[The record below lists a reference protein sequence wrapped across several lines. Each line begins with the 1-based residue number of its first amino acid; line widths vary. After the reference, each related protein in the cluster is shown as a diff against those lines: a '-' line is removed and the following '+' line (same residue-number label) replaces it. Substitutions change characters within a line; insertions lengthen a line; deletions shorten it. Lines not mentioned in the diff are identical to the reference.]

1 MKVYKQSILLG
12 ILSILSGLLIVGV
25 PVGTEIIE
33 IVNTAVLA
41 IGALAIILLGVF
53 KKKYTIAAI
62 VSAIYTVAVFAMTA
76 MIEANMQDFSIL
88 AIGFVPG
95 LTMAATGMI
104 TSIQQKGEK
113 KILIGMIIT
122 LIGMFINLASGVM
135 ALISIISGS
144 AA

>member
-1 MKVYKQSILLG
+1 MKVYKQSIILG
-12 ILSILSGLLIVGV
+12 LLSILSGLMIVGI
-25 PVGTEIIE
+25 PVGSEMIE
-33 IVNTAVLA
+33 IVNIVVLA
-41 IGALAIILLGVF
+41 VGALAIILLGVL
-53 KKKYTIAAI
+53 KKKYTLAAI
-62 VSAIYTVAVFAMTA
+62 LSVIYTVAVFGMTA
-76 MIEANMQDFSIL
+76 MIEANMQGFSIL

-122 LIGMFINLASGVM
+122 SIGMFINLASGVM